1 MTPDFIIVG
10 AGSAGCVL
18 ADRLTVNGRHQV
30 LLLEAGPPDSSPLI
44 DMPKG
49 FGKLLGDP
57 KYAHFIQT
65 TAHGDV
71 PAETWVRGKTLGGSS
86 SINGMMYFRAHPADY
101 DDWAANGA
109 PGWSWADL
117 KAPFE
122 AIEAD
127 LRISQS
133 PDRSD
138 LGDRV
143 ISAGCGLGLP
153 AVEDL
158 NHANQFGIGYAPR
171 TINKGKRRSAARA
184 FLDRAK
190 KRPNLR
196 IETGVAVDRVLFD
209 GTRAVGVAAYRDG
222 RALDYRAVREVI
234 LSAGGLNSPLILQRS
249 GIGPAEHLRSLGI
262 SVVADQPGVG
272 GHLLEHRLL
281 MMHYRL
287 NRPLSVNP
295 QLRGWRAGLSALR
308 YVLGRSGPLAA
319 GSYDVGAFFK
329 TDRALSRPDCELLMA
344 PYGYLLN
351 SDGAVEVPDYHS
363 FHLFGYPLRSRSE
376 GSIRIA
382 GADPKIPPIIIANY
396 LSDPY
401 DQHVTVAMFFFLRNL
416 VARPP
421 LAEVIAEELSPGPA
435 VQSPA
440 EIIEAFRTRGQA
452 GYHAC
457 ATVRMGA
464 DAASPL
470 DARLRVKGSSH
481 LRVVDGSALPSMP
494 SSNTNGP
501 IMAVSW
507 RAASIILDESSG

>member
-18 ADRLTVNGRHQV
+18 ADRLTDSGRHQV

-57 KYAHFIQT
+57 KYVHFIQT

-71 PAETWVRGKTLGGSS
+71 PAEIWVRGKTLGGSS

-117 KAPFE
+117 KSPFE
-122 AIEAD
+122 AIETA

-133 PDRSD
+133 PDHGD
-138 LGDRV
+138 LGNRV
-143 ISAGCGLGLP
+143 IAAGCASGLP

-158 NHANQFGIGYAPR
+158 NHADQFGIGYTPR
-171 TINKGKRRSAARA
+171 TIFKGKRRSAARA

-190 KRPNLR
+190 RRSNLH
-196 IETGVAVDRVLFD
+196 IETGVTVDRVLFE
-209 GTRAVGVAAYRDG
+209 GTRAVGVAASRDG
-222 RALDYRAVREVI
+222 RVLEYRATREVI
-234 LSAGGLNSPLILQRS
+234 LSAGALNSPLILQRS

-262 SVVADQPGVG
+262 SVIADQPGVG
-272 GHLLEHRLL
+272 SHLLEHRLL

-287 NRPLSVNP
+287 NKPLSVNP
-295 QLRGWRAGLSALR
+295 QLRGWRVGLSALR
-308 YVLGRSGPLAA
+308 YVFGRSGPLAA

-329 TDRALSRPDCELLMA
+329 TDPALSRPDCELLMA
-344 PYGYLLN
+344 PYGFLPN
-351 SDGAVEVPDYHS
+351 PDGALEVPDFHS
-363 FHLFGYPLRSRSE
+363 FHMFGYPLRCRSE
-376 GSIRIA
+376 GSIRIG
-382 GADPKIPPIIIANY
+382 GADPMIPPVIIANY

-401 DQHVTVAMFFFLRNL
+401 DQQVTVAMFFFMRDL

-421 LAEVIAEELSPGPA
+421 LAEVIAEELSPGPTL
-435 VQSPA
+435 QSTT
-440 EIIEAFRTRGQA
+440 EIVEAFRTRGQA

-457 ATVRMGA
+457 STVRMGA

-470 DARLRVKGSSH
+470 DARLRVKGTSH
-481 LRVVDGSALPSMP
+481 LRIVDGSALPSMP